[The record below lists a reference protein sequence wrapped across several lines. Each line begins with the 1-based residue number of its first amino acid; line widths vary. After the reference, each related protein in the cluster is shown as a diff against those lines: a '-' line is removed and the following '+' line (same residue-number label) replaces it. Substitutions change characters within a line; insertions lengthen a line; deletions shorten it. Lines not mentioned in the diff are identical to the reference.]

1 MLRALTR
8 AVSPNIGG
16 CELTFRNR
24 ELIDYKRALRQHE
37 EYCGLLSSLGVEVIK
52 LEASDSHPDC
62 CFIEDTAIVLDELAI
77 ITSMGTASR
86 RGETST
92 VEKELAGY
100 REIAYIRLPAAI
112 EGGDVMQIGKK
123 VFAGLSRRTNAQG
136 IEALTQILKPLGYE
150 VSPVRLEGC
159 LHLKTACSAINDETI
174 LANPHWI
181 DLNPFKAFNVLHTPE
196 DEPWAANT
204 LRIRDTACLGADTP
218 RTIDL
223 VRGLNDGIEVLD
235 ISEFRKAEGS
245 LTCLSIIF
253 QDLNS

>member
-181 DLNPFKAFNVLHTPE
+181 DLDPFKAFNVLHTPE

-235 ISEFRKAEGS
+235 VSEFRKAEGS